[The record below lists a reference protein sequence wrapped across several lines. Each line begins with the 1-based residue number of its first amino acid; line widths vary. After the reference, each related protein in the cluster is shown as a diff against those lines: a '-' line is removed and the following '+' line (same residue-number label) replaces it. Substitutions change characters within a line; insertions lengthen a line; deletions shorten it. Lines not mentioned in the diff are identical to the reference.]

1 MTFKDY
7 MAYAGSMMDS
17 GRVPALFIRTPVLDK
32 NGPYRRFSEFS
43 MPGYEDKLL
52 VVQGESLIGRGMGWY
67 DVEADGMLYRI
78 YKPFPGGGWTR
89 PFAFM
94 RSFFWPAF
102 SYDDIPT
109 MIRFWRSR
117 AMDKPVARLSGKFRD
132 FAARVEISL
141 VAEGVF

>member
-1 MTFKDY
+1 

-17 GRVPALFIRTPVLDK
+17 GRVPALFIRTPVLNK

-43 MPGYEDKLL
+43 MPGHEDKLL
-52 VVQGESLIGRGMGWY
+52 VVQGERLIGRGPRWY
-67 DVEADGMLYRI
+67 DVEADDGMLYRI
-78 YKPFPGGGWTR
+78 YKPFPRGESFR
-89 PFAFM
+89 

-117 AMDKPVARLSGKFRD
+117 ALDKPVARLSGKFRD
-132 FAARVEISL
+132 FATSVEISL
-141 VAEGVF
+141 VADGVF